1 MYSFIISEK
10 VQVTVMVRYE
20 LKKIFG
26 SFGGKVTLV
35 LYAAVVVLSCWLAA
49 AGELNVGSVWVN
61 EQGSRE
67 TGPAAV
73 KKMQAARAEWT
84 GWLNQDMLTRAVQE
98 NARINATPQAQ
109 SNDVRQ
115 NDIAFGW
122 KQGFDPIRELIN
134 RSYSPGFRH
143 YDYYTAD
150 GITAID
156 EHTFYSNRVKL
167 VREWLNDKS
176 DVGESTFTQQEKD
189 YIISQYESLQTPF
202 YMEYHDGWYQLLEN
216 GIFIPMLGIL
226 ILSFALSG
234 IFSGEFKWRADALYF
249 STTYGRTKGTSAKI
263 KAGLLLITLLYWAG
277 ILVYSLFTLTYLGF
291 GGGNTVIQVRLWK
304 SLYNITMRQAWV
316 LAVSCGYIGNLF
328 LGILTMLISAKTK
341 SAAVAVSMPFIVI
354 FIPVILQGTVD
365 ALSTF
370 ASLMPS
376 TLLEFYQHLS
386 TFDLVTVF
394 GKVFRVAD
402 LCIPL
407 YGLLTL
413 ILIPILYR
421 EYRTKQIV

>member
-1 MYSFIISEK
+1 M
-10 VQVTVMVRYE
+10 TVMVRYE

-49 AGELNVGSVWVN
+49 AGDLNVGSEWVN

-156 EHTFYSNRVKL
+156 EQTFYSNRVKL

-202 YMEYHDGWYQLLEN
+202 YMEYHDGWYQLLEK
-216 GIFIPMLGIL
+216 GIFIPMLGVL

-234 IFSGEFKWRADALYF
+234 IFSGEFKWKADAIYF

-263 KAGLLLITLLYWAG
+263 KAGLLLITLLYWVG
-277 ILVYSLFTLTYLGF
+277 ILVYSLFTLAYLGF

-316 LAVSCGYIGNLF
+316 LAVSCGYLGNLF

-341 SAAVAVSMPFIVI
+341 SAAVAVSMPFVVI
-354 FIPVILQGTVD
+354 FIPAFLQGTVD
-365 ALSTF
+365 SLSTF
-370 ASLMPS
+370 ASFMPS

-407 YGLLTL
+407 YGMLTL

>member
-1 MYSFIISEK
+1 
-10 VQVTVMVRYE
+10 MVRYE
-20 LKKIFG
+20 LKKIFS

-202 YMEYHDGWYQLLEN
+202 YMEYHDGWYQLLEK
-216 GIFIPMLGIL
+216 GMFILMMGIL

-234 IFSGEFKWRADALYF
+234 IFSGEFKWKADALYF

-316 LAVSCGYIGNLF
+316 LAVSCGYLGNLF

-421 EYRTKQIV
+421 EYRAKQIV

>member
-1 MYSFIISEK
+1 M
-10 VQVTVMVRYE
+10 TVMVRYE

-226 ILSFALSG
+226 ILSYALSG
-234 IFSGEFKWRADALYF
+234 IFSGEFKWKADALYF

-370 ASLMPS
+370 ASIMPS

>member
-1 MYSFIISEK
+1 M
-10 VQVTVMVRYE
+10 TVMVRYE

-49 AGELNVGSVWVN
+49 AGELNVGSEWVN
-61 EQGSRE
+61 EQGSHE

-156 EHTFYSNRVKL
+156 EQTFYSNRVKL

-202 YMEYHDGWYQLLEN
+202 YMEYHDGWYQLLEK
-216 GIFIPMLGIL
+216 GTLIPMLGIL

-234 IFSGEFKWRADALYF
+234 IFSGEFKWKADALYF

-316 LAVSCGYIGNLF
+316 LAVSCGYLGNLF

-341 SAAVAVSMPFIVI
+341 SAAVAVTMPFIVI

>member
-1 MYSFIISEK
+1 M
-10 VQVTVMVRYE
+10 TVMVRYE

-98 NARINATPQAQ
+98 NARINATPEAQ
-109 SNDVRQ
+109 SSDIHQ

-134 RSYSPGFRH
+134 RSYSPSFRY

-234 IFSGEFKWRADALYF
+234 IFSGEFKWKADAIYF

-328 LGILTMLISAKTK
+328 LGILTMLISEKTK

>member
-1 MYSFIISEK
+1 
-10 VQVTVMVRYE
+10 MVRYE
-20 LKKIFG
+20 LKKIFS
-26 SFGGKVTLV
+26 SFGGKVTLL
-35 LYAAVVVLSCWLAA
+35 LYAAAVALSCWWAA

-61 EQGSRE
+61 EQGNRE

-98 NARINATPQAQ
+98 NARINATPEAQ
-109 SNDVRQ
+109 SSDTHQ

-134 RSYSPGFRH
+134 RSYSPTFRY

-150 GITAID
+150 GIAAID
-156 EHTFYSNRVKL
+156 EQTFYSNRMKL
-167 VREWLNDKS
+167 VRGWLNDKS

-202 YMEYHDGWYQLLEN
+202 YMEYHDGWYQLLEKAQ
-216 GIFIPMLGIL
+216 FIPMLGIL

-234 IFSGEFKWRADALYF
+234 IFAGEFKWKSDAIYY
-249 STTYGRTKGTSAKI
+249 STAYGRTKGTSAKI
-263 KAGLLLITLLYWAG
+263 KAGLLLITLLYWVG
-277 ILVYSLFTLTYLGF
+277 TLVYSFFVLAYLGF
-291 GGGNTVIQVRLWK
+291 GGGNCVIQVRLWK
-304 SLYNITMRQAWV
+304 SLYNITFWQAWV
-316 LAVSCGYIGNLF
+316 LTVFCGYLGNLF
-328 LGILTMLISAKTK
+328 LGTFTMLISAKTK
-341 SAAVAVSMPFIVI
+341 SAVAAVTVPFVVI
-354 FIPVILQGTVD
+354 FVPAILQD
-365 ALSTF
+365 SLSTLVSF
-370 ASLMPS
+370 LPA

-407 YGLLTL
+407 YILLTL

-421 EYRTKQIV
+421 EYCTKQIV

>member
-1 MYSFIISEK
+1 M
-10 VQVTVMVRYE
+10 TTMVRYE
-20 LKKIFG
+20 LKKIFS
-26 SFGGKVTLV
+26 SFGGKVTLL
-35 LYAAVVVLSCWLAA
+35 LYAAAVALSCWWAA

-61 EQGSRE
+61 EQGNRE

-98 NARINATPQAQ
+98 NARINATPEAQ
-109 SNDVRQ
+109 SSDTHQ

-134 RSYSPGFRH
+134 RSYSPTFRY

-150 GITAID
+150 GIAAID
-156 EHTFYSNRVKL
+156 EQTFYSNRVKL
-167 VREWLNDKS
+167 VRGWLNDKS

-202 YMEYHDGWYQLLEN
+202 YMEYHDGWYQLLEKAQ
-216 GIFIPMLGIL
+216 FIPMLGIL

-234 IFSGEFKWRADALYF
+234 IFAGEFKWKSDAIYY
-249 STTYGRTKGTSAKI
+249 STAYGRTKGTSAKI
-263 KAGLLLITLLYWAG
+263 KAGLLLITLLYWVG
-277 ILVYSLFTLTYLGF
+277 TLVYSFFVLAYLGF
-291 GGGNTVIQVRLWK
+291 GGGNCVIQVRLWK
-304 SLYNITMRQAWV
+304 SLYNITFWQAWV
-316 LAVSCGYIGNLF
+316 LTVFCGYLGNLF
-328 LGILTMLISAKTK
+328 LGTFTMLISAKTK
-341 SAAVAVSMPFIVI
+341 SAVAAVTVPFVVI
-354 FIPVILQGTVD
+354 FVPAILQD
-365 ALSTF
+365 SLSTLVSF
-370 ASLMPS
+370 LPA

-394 GKVFRVAD
+394 GKVFRVTD

-407 YGLLTL
+407 YILLTL

>member
-1 MYSFIISEK
+1 M
-10 VQVTVMVRYE
+10 TVMVRYE

-234 IFSGEFKWRADALYF
+234 IFSGEFKWKADAIYF

-316 LAVSCGYIGNLF
+316 LAVSCGYLGNLF

>member
-1 MYSFIISEK
+1 M
-10 VQVTVMVRYE
+10 TVMVRYE

-202 YMEYHDGWYQLLEN
+202 YMEYHDGWYQLLEK
-216 GIFIPMLGIL
+216 GMFILMMGVL

-234 IFSGEFKWRADALYF
+234 IFSGEFKWKADALYF

-263 KAGLLLITLLYWAG
+263 KAGLLLITLLYWVG

-316 LAVSCGYIGNLF
+316 LAVSCGYLGNLF

-341 SAAVAVSMPFIVI
+341 SAAVAVSMPFVVI

-370 ASLMPS
+370 ASFMPS

>member
-1 MYSFIISEK
+1 M
-10 VQVTVMVRYE
+10 TVMVRYE

-49 AGELNVGSVWVN
+49 AGDLNVGSEWVN

-134 RSYSPGFRH
+134 RSYSPAFRY

-176 DVGESTFTQQEKD
+176 DAGESTFTQQEKD
-189 YIISQYESLQTPF
+189 YIIRQYESLQTPF
-202 YMEYHDGWYQLLEN
+202 YMEYHDGWYQLLEK

-234 IFSGEFKWRADALYF
+234 IFSGEFKWKADAIYF

-263 KAGLLLITLLYWAG
+263 KAGLLLITLLYWVG

-316 LAVSCGYIGNLF
+316 LAVSCGYLGNLF

-341 SAAVAVSMPFIVI
+341 SAAVAVSMPFVVI
-354 FIPVILQGTVD
+354 FIPAFLQGTVD
-365 ALSTF
+365 SLSTL
-370 ASLMPS
+370 ASFMPS

>member
-35 LYAAVVVLSCWLAA
+35 LYTAVVVLSCWLAA
-49 AGELNVGSVWVN
+49 AGDLNVGSEWVN

-134 RSYSPGFRH
+134 RSYSPAFRY

-202 YMEYHDGWYQLLEN
+202 YMEYHDGWYQLLEK
-216 GIFIPMLGIL
+216 GIFIPMLGVL

-234 IFSGEFKWRADALYF
+234 IFSGEFKWKADAIYF

-263 KAGLLLITLLYWAG
+263 KAGLLLITLLYWVG

-316 LAVSCGYIGNLF
+316 LAVSCGYLGNLF

-341 SAAVAVSMPFIVI
+341 SAAVAVSMPFVVI
-354 FIPVILQGTVD
+354 FIPAFLQGTVD
-365 ALSTF
+365 SLSTF
-370 ASLMPS
+370 ASFMPS

>member
-1 MYSFIISEK
+1 M
-10 VQVTVMVRYE
+10 TTMVRYE
-20 LKKIFG
+20 LKKIFS
-26 SFGGKVTLV
+26 SFGGKVTLL
-35 LYAAVVVLSCWLAA
+35 LYAAAVALSCWWAA

-61 EQGSRE
+61 EQGNRE

-98 NARINATPQAQ
+98 NARINATPEAQ
-109 SNDVRQ
+109 SNDTHQ

-156 EHTFYSNRVKL
+156 EQTFYSNRVKL

-202 YMEYHDGWYQLLEN
+202 YMEYHDGWYQLLEKAQ
-216 GIFIPMLGIL
+216 FIPMLGIL

-234 IFSGEFKWRADALYF
+234 IFAGEFKWKSDAIYY
-249 STTYGRTKGTSAKI
+249 STAYGRTKGTSAKI
-263 KAGLLLITLLYWAG
+263 KAGLLLITLLYWVG
-277 ILVYSLFTLTYLGF
+277 TLVYSFFVLAYLGF
-291 GGGNTVIQVRLWK
+291 GGGNCVIQVRLWK
-304 SLYNITMRQAWV
+304 SLYNITFWQAWV
-316 LAVSCGYIGNLF
+316 LTVFCGYLGNLF
-328 LGILTMLISAKTK
+328 LGTFTMLISAKTK
-341 SAAVAVSMPFIVI
+341 SAVAAVTVPFVVI
-354 FIPVILQGTVD
+354 FVPAILQD
-365 ALSTF
+365 SLSTLVSF
-370 ASLMPS
+370 LPA

-394 GKVFRVAD
+394 GKVFRVTD

-407 YGLLTL
+407 YILLTL

>member
-49 AGELNVGSVWVN
+49 AGELNVGSEWVN

-234 IFSGEFKWRADALYF
+234 IFSGEFKWKADAIYF

-277 ILVYSLFTLTYLGF
+277 IIVYSLFTLTYLGF

-316 LAVSCGYIGNLF
+316 LAVSCGYLGNLF

-341 SAAVAVSMPFIVI
+341 SAAVAVSMPFVMI

>member
-1 MYSFIISEK
+1 
-10 VQVTVMVRYE
+10 MVRYE

-49 AGELNVGSVWVN
+49 AGDLNVGSEWVN

-202 YMEYHDGWYQLLEN
+202 YMEYHDGWYQLLEK
-216 GIFIPMLGIL
+216 GTFILMLGIL

-234 IFSGEFKWRADALYF
+234 IFSGEFKWKADALYF

-263 KAGLLLITLLYWAG
+263 KAGLLLITLLYWVG

-370 ASLMPS
+370 ASFMPS

-407 YGLLTL
+407 YILLTL